1 MNTTTFAVSPAASGG
16 RDLRD
21 ARNDRLFRYALVACV
36 VFVLVALASA
46 ALSMLWGGRHALQ
59 MQGLSFFFSAEWN
72 PVENKFGALAPIYGT
87 LVTALIAMLIAVPV
101 SFGIAF
107 FLTEVAPRWLRGPVG
122 TAIEL
127 LAGIPSIIYGMWG
140 LFVLVPVM
148 TVHVTPWLNDNLGTL
163 PLIGPLFQGPPLGIG
178 MLTAGFVLAIMVI
191 PFISSVMR
199 EVFLTVPTRLKE
211 SAYALGATRWEV
223 SWDIVLP
230 YTRSAVIGGIF
241 LGLGR
246 ALGET
251 MAVAFVIGNS
261 VRLTASVLA
270 VVLACATALFGL
282 FFLGWI
288 LWTLVAKG
296 IGGIHWDLFTRMT
309 PPPMEDGGL
318 ANAFFGSF
326 VMCVMAIAIG
336 TPLGIAAGTWLAE
349 YGNARKAGTVVRFVN
364 DILLSAPSIVLGL
377 FIYTLYVMQTGGNFS
392 AFAGALALAFIV
404 LPVVVRTTD
413 EMLRL
418 VPVQMREAALSLG
431 IPQWKVIVQVLYRS
445 ASAGIVTGILLA
457 LARISGETAPLLFTA
472 FGNQYWSTNIMQP
485 MASVPV
491 VMNQFAAS
499 PYESWQVLAWA
510 GALVLTVFVLLVS
523 LAARGLLLR
532 NKISHD

>member
-1 MNTTTFAVSPAASGG
+1 MSAA
-16 RDLRD
+16 
-21 ARNDRLFRYALVACV
+21 ADRLY
-36 VFVLVALASA
+36 
-46 ALSMLWGGRHALQ
+46 
-59 MQGLSFFFSAEWN
+59 
-72 PVENKFGALAPIYGT
+72 
-87 LVTALIAMLIAVPV
+87 
-101 SFGIAF
+101 
-107 FLTEVAPRWLRGPVG
+107 LRRK
-122 TAIEL
+122 
-127 LAGIPSIIYGMWG
+127 
-140 LFVLVPVM
+140 
-148 TVHVTPWLNDNLGTL
+148 
-163 PLIGPLFQGPPLGIG
+163 
-178 MLTAGFVLAIMVI
+178 VI
-191 PFISSVMR
+191 N
-199 EVFLTVPTRLKE
+199 
-211 SAYALGATRWEV
+211 
-223 SWDIVLP
+223 
-230 YTRSAVIGGIF
+230 
-241 LGLGR
+241 
-246 ALGET
+246 
-251 MAVAFVIGNS
+251 AVA
-261 VRLTASVLA
+261 VL
-270 VVLACATALFGL
+270 LACATALFGL

-288 LWTLVAKG
+288 LWTLVLKG
-296 IGGIHWDLFTRMT
+296 IAGINLDLFTRMT
-309 PPPMEDGGL
+309 PPPMEEGGL
-318 ANAFFGSF
+318 ANAFFGSM
-326 VMCVMAIAIG
+326 VMCVLAIAIG

-431 IPQWKVIVQVLYRS
+431 IPQWKVTVQVLYRS

-472 FGNQYWSTNIMQP
+472 FGNQYWNTNIFQP